1 MKNNLPLKEFYSD
14 NYLTVYEE
22 SSIKEAMSVTVKQST
37 EETLIDSLFVIDKK
51 NRLVGIL
58 PLKDLIIARQ
68 TSTVKDIMDTNL
80 IHLKEETPVYE
91 AIDTIQKY
99 DLEMAPILNKHG
111 VLKGVF
117 SAENALDLLKEET
130 LEQYRNIA
138 LIKEN
143 SIDAT
148 AKEKALSRLPW
159 LIVLLILSLVTSSVI
174 GSFEDTIKIVVVLAY
189 FQTMLLDMA
198 GNISTQSLASIVI
211 KLSKDPKGKMRNHIK
226 KEIMIGFINSFLCGL
241 FGFVAS
247 YVFLVLIKEPNIIK
261 VSAVVSVSLFL
272 GLIIGTLSGALVPI
286 LFRKLK
292 VDPSVAS
299 GPFMTTINDVFSL
312 IVYLTLATIF
322 LL

>member
-1 MKNNLPLKEFYSD
+1 MKNNYPLKAFYAN
-14 NYLTVYEE
+14 NYLTVFEDN
-22 SSIKEAMSVTVKQST
+22 SIKEAMRKTVKEST
-37 EETLIDSLFVIDKK
+37 EETLIDSLFVVDKK
-51 NRLVGIL
+51 QKLIGVL
-58 PLKDLIIARQ
+58 PLKDLIIAREEFK
-68 TSTVKDIMDTNL
+68 VKDIMDQNL
-80 IHLKEETPVYE
+80 INLKEETPIYE

-99 DLEMAPILNKHG
+99 DLEMVPIINKQG
-111 VLKGVF
+111 ILKGVF

-159 LIVLLILSLVTSSVI
+159 LIILLVLSLITSSVI
-174 GSFEDTIKIVVVLAY
+174 SSFEDTIKTLVVLAY
-189 FQTMLLDMA
+189 FQTMLLDMS

-211 KLSKDPKGKMRNHIK
+211 KLSKNPKSKMLSYIR
-226 KEIMIGFINSFLCGL
+226 KELLIGVINSLLCGI
-241 FGFVAS
+241 FGFVSS
-247 YVFLVLIKEPNIIK
+247 YVFLLLIGEPSLMISII
-261 VSAVVSVSLFL
+261 VAISLFI
-272 GLIIGTLSGALVPI
+272 GLIIGTLSGALIPI
-286 LFRKLK
+286 LFRRLK

-299 GPFMTTINDVFSL
+299 GPFITTINDIFSL